1 MNAPPAAAGSVS
13 AAVVPSSAYVAL
25 ADGAYAS
32 SALTRG
38 PWDIAHQHAGPPIAL
53 VARAL
58 AADARELGMTHTAR
72 LTANLLRP
80 IPIDALRVET
90 ARDYVGRNIA
100 HLSARLL
107 CGDRELARF
116 TAVAQREVPLEL
128 PDPTHPPALPSPPRA
143 YDASDPVLFPYRSSE
158 IGYHSLMEMRVAK
171 GTICKG
177 PSAVWFRLRYPL
189 VEGEAPG
196 ALERVAAAA
205 DSGNGISAMLP
216 FDAYSFVNS
225 DLTINLLRPLQGEW
239 VCIDAH
245 TFLGPAGGGLAVSDM
260 FDVQGFVGRS
270 TQSLAVRRRD

>member
-1 MNAPPAAAGSVS
+1 MSAPHAAQ
-13 AAVVPSSAYVAL
+13 PSSAYA
-25 ADGAYAS
+25 AHGDGTYAS

-38 PWDIAHQHAGPPIAL
+38 PWDIGHQHAGPPIAL

-58 AADARELGMTHTAR
+58 TAAARAHGMTHMAR

-80 IPIDALRVET
+80 IPIEALRVET
-90 ARDYVGRNIA
+90 ACDYVGRNVA

-107 CGDRELARF
+107 GGARELARF
-116 TAVAQREVPLEL
+116 TAIAQREVPLQL
-128 PDPTHPPALPSPPRA
+128 PDPTHPPALLAMPRSV
-143 YDASDPVLFPYRSSE
+143 DRSDPVVFPYRSAE

-189 VEGEAPG
+189 VDDEVPG
-196 ALERVAAAA
+196 ALERVAVAA
-205 DSGNGISAMLP
+205 DSSNGISAMLP
-216 FDAYSFVNS
+216 FEDYSFVNS

-239 VCIDAH
+239 VCIDAQ
-245 TFLGPAGGGLAVSDM
+245 TFLGPAGGGLAVADI
-260 FDVQGFVGRS
+260 FDERGYSGRS